1 MDEEKKNGV
10 SRGVVSGMLGAIV
23 IMVIFMLMISFNY
36 GILGKSDD
44 TEKYQ
49 ALMTFD
55 NECNYT
61 LNVTVYVM
69 GVNEWD
75 VIYFTI
81 HNMEQNAVMITWK
94 DDLHEVLVI
103 YNILDENR
111 AYRYNIEPNENRI
124 VMLI

>member
-10 SRGVVSGMLGAIV
+10 SRVVANGMLGAIV
-23 IMVIFMLMISFNY
+23 IMLIFMLMISFNY

-49 ALMTFD
+49 ALLTFD

-69 GVNEWD
+69 GENEWD
-75 VIYFTI
+75 IICFTI
-81 HNMEQNAVMITWK
+81 QNQEQNAVIITWK
-94 DDLHEVLVI
+94 DNLHEVLVI

-111 AYRYNIEPNENRI
+111 AYRYQIEPNENRI

>member
-10 SRGVVSGMLGAIV
+10 SRGVANGMLGAIV
-23 IMVIFMLMISFNY
+23 IILIFMLMISFNY
-36 GILGKSDD
+36 GIFGKSDD

-69 GVNEWD
+69 GENEWD
-75 VIYFTI
+75 IIYFTI
-81 HNMEQNAVMITWK
+81 QNGEQNAVIIAWK
-94 DDLHEVLVI
+94 DNLHEVLVV

-111 AYRYNIEPNENRI
+111 AYHYQIEPNENRI